1 MTTINP
7 ENPSSDDTVVFEF
20 QTEQNGCCYF
30 SKSIVGSHF
39 YFEEIAYDPPT
50 PIIATPVPVIEYW
63 NVGRLEA
70 GEYQVTQIDLR
81 AGTTTQ
87 DFSVSEGLLPF
98 PEPAIPTMGFF
109 GAVILAIGLAW
120 IANKAFKTDAQKR
133 AA

>member
-1 MTTINP
+1 MIEIKP

-20 QTEQNGCCYF
+20 LTAQNGCCYF
-30 SKSIVGSHF
+30 SKSIVDSHF

-50 PIIATPVPVIEYW
+50 PIVGPIPVIEYW

-81 AGTTTQ
+81 TGTTTQ
-87 DFSVSEGLLPF
+87 DFSVSEGVLPF
-98 PEPAIPTMGFF
+98 PVPTIPTIGITS
-109 GAVILAIGLAW
+109 AIVLVIGLAW
-120 IANKAFKTDAQKR
+120 IANKAFRKEAQKP

>member
-20 QTEQNGCCYF
+20 LTTQNGCCYF

-39 YFEEIAYDPPT
+39 YFEEIAYDPLT
-50 PIIATPVPVIEYW
+50 PIVGPIPVIEYW

-81 AGTTTQ
+81 TGTTTQ
-87 DFSVSEGLLPF
+87 GFSVSEGLLPF
-98 PEPAIPTMGFF
+98 PEPAIPSIGFI
-109 GAVILAIGLAW
+109 GAIILAIGLLW
-120 IANKAFKTDAQKR
+120 IANKALKTGAQKR

>member
-7 ENPSSDDTVVFEF
+7 DNPSSDDTVVFEF
-20 QTEQNGCCYF
+20 LTEQNGCCYF
-30 SKSIVGSHF
+30 TKHTVGSHF
-39 YFEEIAYDPPT
+39 YFEEVANDPPT
-50 PIIATPVPVIEYW
+50 PIIATPIPVIESW
-63 NVGRLEA
+63 NVGRLKA

-98 PEPAIPTMGFF
+98 PVPSIPTIGFV
-109 GAVILAIGLAW
+109 GAAILAIGLVW
-120 IANKAFKTDAQKR
+120 LANKAFKRLPRR